1 MIESVRAKADDL
13 ATNSPISKPTTDTSQ
28 ILNKYQIIKDQAMVR
43 FNKYIL
49 NTCHICLEWNLDH
62 REKVLSKG
70 HVFITVFDCNVK
82 VYLLLHFRTCC
93 QNQNAVLLNIRLIM
107 TLVTVLFIG

>member
-1 MIESVRAKADDL
+1 MVSYEPMIESVRAKADDL

-49 NTCHICLEWNLDH
+49 NTCLWSGIWII
-62 REKVLSKG
+62 EKKSYQ
-70 HVFITVFDCNVK
+70 K
-82 VYLLLHFRTCC
+82 VMFFLLYLI
-93 QNQNAVLLNIRLIM
+93 AM
-107 TLVTVLFIG
+107 